1 MQLALIA
8 GRHYFLEE
16 PDLCSS
22 RNITGISTWISEA
35 TERIKIAIAPL
46 SILAA
51 RKKYSSTSLLL
62 YKSALALHSIKLGSL
77 YCNSC

>member
-35 TERIKIAIAPL
+35 TEQMKIAN
-46 SILAA
+46 
-51 RKKYSSTSLLL
+51 T
-62 YKSALALHSIKLGSL
+62 LH
-77 YCNSC
+77 